1 LAEHFT
7 RSATETVE
15 LGRALASK
23 LEAGDVVAFYGE
35 LGAGKTTMIK
45 GVAAGLGASE
55 VIRSPSFV
63 IVTEYR
69 GRVPVY
75 HIDMYRLTQGGGS
88 AELGLDDYLC
98 GNGVCLVEWAE
109 RIEELLPP
117 RTVRVHMSVVPDGR
131 RVVVEG

>member
-1 LAEHFT
+1 
-7 RSATETVE
+7 
-15 LGRALASK
+15 
-23 LEAGDVVAFYGE
+23 
-35 LGAGKTTMIK
+35 MIK